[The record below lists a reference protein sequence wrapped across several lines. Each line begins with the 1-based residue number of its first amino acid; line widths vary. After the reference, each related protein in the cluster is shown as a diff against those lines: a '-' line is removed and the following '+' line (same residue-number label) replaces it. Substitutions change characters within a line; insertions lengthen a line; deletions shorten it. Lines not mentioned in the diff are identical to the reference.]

1 MTERR
6 SYRPFMLLLAV
17 VFMAEAWIWDGCTR
31 IARALAAIIP
41 WAAFKHRVKTAIA
54 FLPAPVVVVLF
65 VVPLV
70 IVELIKPVTL
80 WVAATGHPIAGLT
93 AYVLAQFGGVGVVAA
108 MFDLTRD
115 KLMEMRS
122 FVWCYDKVMAFHD
135 FAHRLL
141 APYKEAVLRELRGW
155 RQKRREFRERALMNA
170 NVLDRSRSENGS

>member
-6 SYRPFMLLLAV
+6 PPRPLMLLLAAA
-17 VFMAEAWIWDGCTR
+17 FIAEAWIWDSCTLL
-31 IARALAAIIP
+31 ARAIAERIP
-41 WAAFKHRVKTAIA
+41 WAPFKRRVKAAIA

-80 WVAATGHPIAGLT
+80 WIAATGHPVTGLT
-93 AYVLAQFGGVGVVAA
+93 AYVIAQFGGVGVVAA

-135 FAHRLL
+135 FAHHLL
-141 APYKEAVLRELRGW
+141 APYKEAVLRELRAW
-155 RQKRREFRERALMNA
+155 RQRKRDFRARAMMDGA
-170 NVLDRSRSENGS
+170 VLDRSRSENGS